1 MSSARPRVLL
11 AITVY
16 NGRAF
21 VPRCLT
27 SAKGLE
33 TPSADVD
40 VLVLDD
46 CSPEP
51 GFRELIAEQ
60 CKRQDI
66 YYYRTPRNLGI
77 VRNVNMGLL
86 AAVEKGYDYVIIS
99 NSDVIYSKQTVEMLL
114 AAANSSPRIGS
125 VTAWSNNVSIFS
137 LPNTDPDKHLA
148 SQGVVDWLSSSLDAN
163 FRGTA
168 VDIPAGISFSI
179 LIPTSVIRD
188 VGLMDPVFGR
198 GYCEETDW
206 TLRSLAK
213 GYRITLAPAAFV
225 YHQGRGSTVAAGM
238 VSGGHSTVPANEN
251 VIDYRYPLF
260 RGQVDAFVRSGILD
274 QLRRDAQAIIL
285 KQAARQYGYRIE
297 YNAVVDAKDQDMP
310 EVTCR
315 VRADTGSVLVSFK
328 GFELELTDT
337 HGKPLEAAREF
348 FQEPAADGSSP
359 SGKSDTLPIPLVQ
372 PPGRPC
378 YPVRV

>member
-51 GFRELIAEQ
+51 GFSELIAEQ
-60 CKRQDI
+60 CKRQGI

-114 AAANSSPRIGS
+114 AASRSSPRIGS

-137 LPNTDPDKHLA
+137 IPNVGHYSIVEDLIAGRWDYLPIGLLCYTH
-148 SQGVVDWLSSSLDAN
+148 
-163 FRGTA
+163 FRFFT
-168 VDIPAGISFSI
+168 
-179 LIPTSVIRD
+179 RH
-188 VGLMDPVFGR
+188 
-198 GYCEETDW
+198 
-206 TLRSLAK
+206 
-213 GYRITLAPAAFV
+213 TLADWATETAP
-225 YHQGRGSTVAAGM
+225 R
-238 VSGGHSTVPANEN
+238 
-251 VIDYRYPLF
+251 
-260 RGQVDAFVRSGILD
+260 
-274 QLRRDAQAIIL
+274 
-285 KQAARQYGYRIE
+285 
-297 YNAVVDAKDQDMP
+297 
-310 EVTCR
+310 
-315 VRADTGSVLVSFK
+315 
-328 GFELELTDT
+328 LTM
-337 HGKPLEAAREF
+337 
-348 FQEPAADGSSP
+348 
-359 SGKSDTLPIPLVQ
+359 
-372 PPGRPC
+372 
-378 YPVRV
+378 